1 MEKIIWNWNMVY
13 YFLNKWEVMI
23 QNLFNY
29 PILLLLRNDTVKK
42 LYAKRGIENPE
53 DVVKDA
59 VNNPKTGTN
68 SIIAGIHMGGL
79 LVMLEYSV
87 FNFTQALIG
96 KSLVQYFF
104 KDVISF
110 VFFLITFLLPAGIV
124 NYFLLYKKDKY
135 LKYFKKFDKA
145 FKNNSRKYGWRSFFI
160 VLSFYLLVVFS
171 FVVLVRTI

>member
-1 MEKIIWNWNMVY
+1 MVY
-13 YFLNKWEVMI
+13 YFLNKWEVMT
-23 QNLFNY
+23 QNIFNY
-29 PILLLLRNDTVKK
+29 PILLLLRNDKVKK
-42 LYAKRGIENPE
+42 LYAKRGVENPE

-87 FNFTQALIG
+87 FNFIQAFIG
-96 KSLVQYFF
+96 ESLVQYFF

-160 VLSFYLLVVFS
+160 VTSFYLLVVFS
-171 FVVLVRTI
+171 FVVLVRAI

>member
-1 MEKIIWNWNMVY
+1 MVY
-13 YFLNKWEVMI
+13 YFLNKWEVTT

-42 LYAKRGIENPE
+42 LYAKRGVENPE

-87 FNFTQALIG
+87 FNFIQALIG

-160 VLSFYLLVVFS
+160 VSSFYLLVVFS